1 MQKFKRLKSKK
12 EITFIFDCGASISSF
27 PIKLFFIK
35 NSDQKKSSVAFTVGK
50 KNLARAVD
58 RNKVKRLMREVF
70 RLGFSQEK
78 IFFGHSLV
86 FVFLGKEVG
95 SFDLIKKGFLGVF
108 EKLISNK
115 N

>member
-12 EITFIFDCGASISSF
+12 EITFVFECGGAVSSF

-35 NSDQKKSSVAFTVGK
+35 NSGQKKSSVAFTVGK
-50 KNLARAVD
+50 KNIAKAVD
-58 RNKVKRLMREVF
+58 RNKIKRLMREVF
-70 RLGFSQEK
+70 RLDFSEERV
-78 IFFGHSLV
+78 FFGHSLV
-86 FVFLGKEVG
+86 FVFLGKEVV
-95 SFDLIKKGFLGVF
+95 SFDLIKKGFLGIF

>member
-12 EITFIFDCGASISSF
+12 EIAFIFECGTAVSSF

-35 NSDQKKSSVAFTVGK
+35 NSNQKKSSVAFTVGK
-50 KNLARAVD
+50 KNIAKAVD
-58 RNKVKRLMREVF
+58 RNKIKRLMREVF
-70 RLGFSQEK
+70 RLGFSEK
-78 IFFGHSLV
+78 KIILGNSLV
-86 FVFLGKEVG
+86 FVYLGKEVG

>member
-12 EITFIFDCGASISSF
+12 EITFVFECGGAVSSF

-50 KNLARAVD
+50 KNIAKAVD
-58 RNKVKRLMREVF
+58 RNKIKRLMREVF
-70 RLGFSQEK
+70 RLDFSEERV
-78 IFFGHSLV
+78 FFGHSLV

-108 EKLISNK
+108 GKFISNK

>member
-12 EITFIFDCGASISSF
+12 EITFIFECGASVSSF

-50 KNLARAVD
+50 KNIAKAVD

-70 RLGFSQEK
+70 RLGFAEEK
-78 IFFGHSLV
+78 GFFGHSLV
-86 FVFLGKEVG
+86 FVFLGKEVV
-95 SFDLIKKGFLGVF
+95 SFDLIKKGFFGVF
-108 EKLISNK
+108 EKFISNK

>member
-1 MQKFKRLKSKK
+1 MQKFMRLKSKK
-12 EITFIFDCGASISSF
+12 EITFIFKCGAGVSSF

-50 KNLARAVD
+50 KNIAKAVD

-70 RLGFSQEK
+70 RLDFSEEK
-78 IFFGHSLV
+78 VFFGHSLV
-86 FVFLGKEVG
+86 FVFLGKEVE

-108 EKLISNK
+108 EKFITNK